1 MPKSSKS
8 RKSSE
13 SSNSSNS
20 SKSSKS
26 SESSNSRL
34 RSIKKVSC
42 PECGD
47 LFQPRGIAAHRRFK
61 HSLGALMGAG
71 LGKTEVRVRG
81 SLDAICRAL
90 DRLDT
95 RLDRLEHVGHG
106 TAVKDSQLGALN
118 SELGTLLAEITAVQT
133 EHDDVEGLEEEA
145 RIRRRECHQELGRLR
160 LRQARLLFLMG
171 PEAPGADPESKV
183 TGLELL

>member
-1 MPKSSKS
+1 VSNSSKPRKSSKS
-8 RKSSE
+8 P
-13 SSNSSNS
+13 NSA
-20 SKSSKS
+20 
-26 SESSNSRL
+26 L
-34 RSIKKVSC
+34 RSTKKVPC
-42 PECGD
+42 PDCGD
-47 LFQPRGIAAHRRFK
+47 LFQPRGLASHRRFK
-61 HSLGALMGAG
+61 HSIGALMGAG
-71 LGKTEVRVRG
+71 LGKTEVRVTG

-106 TAVKDSQLGALN
+106 SEADDGQLGALN

-133 EHDDVEGLEEEA
+133 EHDAVEGVEEEA
-145 RIRRRECHQELGRLR
+145 RIRRREIHKELGRLR

-171 PEAPGADPESKV
+171 PEAPGADPDGKI